1 MIIDIPK
8 RALDLLSWRSASNLE
23 NNDNSRQR
31 LESQYEYLTDV
42 TVMTNIF
49 ENLKSE
55 LIISKARK
63 TLEIP
68 TFIKILY

>member
-1 MIIDIPK
+1 MDIPN
-8 RALDLLSWRSASNLE
+8 RALDLLSWKSASNLK
-23 NNDNSRQR
+23 NNGNSRQR

-55 LIISKARK
+55 
-63 TLEIP
+63 
-68 TFIKILY
+68 